1 MTTNYKKW
9 VANEV
14 EMASLKA
21 QVRQLEIKLAAANES
36 VNILETR
43 ANAYRLQRDDSEGD
57 YLTAITERDNAR
69 RYAATWKRA
78 AKLWRYE
85 ARAIGRQYSPVNDY
99 LRWVWQHVKRGQTPP
114 PF

>member
-9 VANEV
+9 VADEV

-21 QVRQLEIKLAAANES
+21 QVRRLEIKLAAANES
-36 VNILETR
+36 VNILEKR
-43 ANAYRLQRDDSEGD
+43 ANAYRLQ
-57 YLTAITERDNAR
+57 RDNAR

-99 LRWVWQHVKRGQTPP
+99 LKWVWQHVKRGQTPP